1 MFINKNKKNYNNCYS
16 DYELNSIIIG
26 IRLKIFQTYLVV
38 FFFIR
43 EFIWHNLFK
52 ARISKYL

>member
-43 EFIWHNLFK
+43 EFI
-52 ARISKYL
+52 